1 MAMNPKIDATIELID
16 QRIATLTR
24 LREDLL
30 YEFSNYDLSSGDAG
44 GRGLQPLRQA
54 RLEGGKFGPSSKS
67 KDGRRGELRDYLAQH
82 GASQRKDIIK
92 GTRMPQGTFAF
103 LVTKHKDEFQ
113 KVGRGRW
120 KLKLRA
126 LPQNTEET
134 KITATQ

>member
-1 MAMNPKIDATIELID
+1 MAMNPKIDAMVDLID
-16 QRIATLTR
+16 RRIATLTR

-30 YEFSNYDLSSGDAG
+30 NEFSNYDFNSDEA
-44 GRGLQPLRQA
+44 QT
-54 RLEGGKFGPSSKS
+54 RLDSGKFGPSSKS

-92 GTRMPQGTFAF
+92 ATRVPEGTFAF

-120 KLKLRA
+120 KLRLRA
-126 LPQNTEET
+126 LSQNTEELQT
-134 KITATQ
+134 TM

>member
-16 QRIATLTR
+16 LRIATLTR

-30 YEFSNYDLSSGDAG
+30 NEFSNYGEDEG
-44 GRGLQPLRQA
+44 GRGLQLKQTRS
-54 RLEGGKFGPSSKS
+54 EGGKFGLSSKS

-82 GASQRKDIIK
+82 GVSQRKDIIK
-92 GTRMPQGTFAF
+92 ATKIPAGTFAF

-113 KVGRGRW
+113 KIGRGRW

-134 KITATQ
+134 KIAATQ